1 MSESIVAPVQ
11 LDNLY
16 VVDSRMHVEP
26 EPAESMREGL
36 DIHYDRGE
44 VTVDGEVVRITLS
57 LDVSVSL
64 YAADE
69 PSDVRMSAGAKIFV
83 EARCGIPQDGA
94 PEGIGRYLTMN
105 CLSIAYSHARSHIM
119 LLTAASPMRALMIPA
134 ILPSVLAD
142 ADERERTE
150 RVEL

>member
-11 LDNLY
+11 LDSLY

-26 EPAESMREGL
+26 DPTESMREGL
-36 DIHYDRGE
+36 DIHYERGE
-44 VTVDGEVVRITLS
+44 VTVEGEVARLTLS
-57 LDVSVSL
+57 LDVSVSP

-69 PSDVRMSAGAKIFV
+69 PSDVRMSAGAKIAV

-94 PEGIGRYLTMN
+94 PDTVKRYLTMN
-105 CLSIAYSHARSHIM
+105 CLSVAYSHARSHLM
-119 LLTAASPMRALMIPA
+119 SLTAASPMGTFMIPT

-150 RVEL
+150 RVEF

>member
-11 LDNLY
+11 LDSLY

-26 EPAESMREGL
+26 DPAESMREGL
-36 DIHYDRGE
+36 DIHYERGE
-44 VTVDGEVVRITLS
+44 VTVEGEVARLTLS

-69 PSDVRMSAGAKIFV
+69 PSDVRMSAGAKVSV

-94 PEGIGRYLTMN
+94 PDTVKRYLTMN
-105 CLSIAYSHARSHIM
+105 CLSVAYSHARSHLM
-119 LLTAASPMRALMIPA
+119 SLTAASPMGTFMIPT

-142 ADERERTE
+142 ADERKRTE
-150 RVEL
+150 RVEF

>member
-1 MSESIVAPVQ
+1 MAR
-11 LDNLY
+11 L
-16 VVDSRMHVEP
+16 
-26 EPAESMREGL
+26 
-36 DIHYDRGE
+36 
-44 VTVDGEVVRITLS
+44 TLS

-83 EARCGIPQDGA
+83 EVRCGIPQDGA
-94 PEGIGRYLTMN
+94 PEGVGRYLTMN

-119 LLTAASPMRALMIPA
+119 SLTAASPMRTLMIPA
-134 ILPSVLAD
+134 ILSSVLAD